1 MVNYYSSYERQMRTF
16 VNDKENIFDGISK
29 ELQKDKL
36 LALVKSDFNETYNN
50 IEFIN
55 NWHVINILNNYRE
68 KMKKHLDFVY
78 NIIHDKKSDNYT
90 VRIFFNEEIIKF
102 DEIIENFYKKNKENK
117 KLFTESKYFQRN
129 VSYVMTL
136 EI

>member
-16 VNDKENIFDGISK
+16 VNDKENIFDEISK

-55 NWHVINILNNYRE
+55 NWHAINILNNYRE
-68 KMKKHLDFVY
+68 KMKK
-78 NIIHDKKSDNYT
+78 T
-90 VRIFFNEEIIKF
+90 P
-102 DEIIENFYKKNKENK
+102 
-117 KLFTESKYFQRN
+117 
-129 VSYVMTL
+129 
-136 EI
+136 